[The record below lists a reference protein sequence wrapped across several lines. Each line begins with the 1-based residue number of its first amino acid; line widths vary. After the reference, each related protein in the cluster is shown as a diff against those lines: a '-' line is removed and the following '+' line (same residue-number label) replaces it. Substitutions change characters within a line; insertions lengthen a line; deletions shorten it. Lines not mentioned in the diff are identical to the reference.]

1 MFDPDAWKGRDEEL
15 KFDQCALSK
24 DELRK
29 YARIATDVRKVFKSN
44 AELALTRKRDGSPLD
59 IDEVLR

>member
-15 KFDQCALSK
+15 KFDQCALSE

-44 AELALTRKRDGSPLD
+44 AELALTRRRDGSPLD
-59 IDEVLR
+59 IDEALR